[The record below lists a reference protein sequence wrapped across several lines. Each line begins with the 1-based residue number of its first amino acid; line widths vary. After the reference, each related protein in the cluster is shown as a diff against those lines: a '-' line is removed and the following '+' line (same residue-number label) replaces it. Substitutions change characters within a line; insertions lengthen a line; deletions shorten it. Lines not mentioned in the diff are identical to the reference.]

1 LNLVRPSGSR
11 GVDGAAPQNPEL
23 AAEREE
29 EEAELAEGGSPS

>member
-1 LNLVRPSGSR
+1 MIRLSGSR
-11 GVDGAAPQNPEL
+11 GADAAAPQNPEL